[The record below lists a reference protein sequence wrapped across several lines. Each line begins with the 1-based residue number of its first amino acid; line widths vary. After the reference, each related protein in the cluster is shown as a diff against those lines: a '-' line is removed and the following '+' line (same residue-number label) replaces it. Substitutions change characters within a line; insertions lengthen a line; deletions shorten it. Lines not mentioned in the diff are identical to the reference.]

1 MKPVST
7 AFAAHLDSEVTS
19 LCSCWKITRTD
30 GVQICL
36 TDHDRDVTV
45 AGELYAASDGYDR
58 SPLKSSGAS
67 DTDEMELSGVLQSD
81 WLDTADLAQGL
92 YDFAQVDF
100 FVVNWQDPA
109 MGILPLR
116 RGWIGEV
123 SWQDGRFTAELRG
136 LSNGFKRT
144 VGALY
149 TPGCRADLGNSACGI
164 DLDALVQSASV
175 GAVIDDYGVALADYA
190 GDGSALAGGLLRFTS
205 GAMAGR
211 QVEITAYDAEASA
224 VQLFVSLARRPE
236 VGDTLLLYPGCDKRF
251 STCRDT
257 YANQVNFRGFPH
269 VPGLD
274 GLLEPEHE

>member
-1 MKPVST
+1 MKPLS
-7 AFAAHLDSEVTS
+7 AALQAHLEAEVTS

-36 TDHDRDVTV
+36 TDHDRDLTV
-45 AGELYAASDGYDR
+45 EGTVYAASEGYDR

-67 DTDEMELSGVLQSD
+67 DTDEMELSGLLQSD
-81 WLDTADLAQGL
+81 WLDTRDLAEGL
-92 YDFAQVDF
+92 YDYAKVDF
-100 FVVNWQDPA
+100 FLVNWQDPD

-123 SWQDGRFTAELRG
+123 SWQDGTFTAELRG

-149 TPGCRADLGNSACGI
+149 TPGCRADLGDGACGV
-164 DLDALVQSASV
+164 DMDALVQSASV
-175 GAVIDDYGVALADYA
+175 GAVVEDTVVELADYA
-190 GDGSALAGGLLRFTS
+190 GDGSALVGGLLRFAS

-211 QVEITAYDAEASA
+211 QVEITAYDAEAGT
-224 VQLFVSLARRPE
+224 VQLFTALARKPAE
-236 VGDTLLLYPGCDKRF
+236 GDTLLLYPGCDKRF
-251 STCRDT
+251 ATCRDT

-274 GLLEPEHE
+274 GLLEPAHE

>member
-1 MKPVST
+1 MKPLSL
-7 AFAAHLDSEVTS
+7 ALEAHLAGEVTS
-19 LCSCWKITRTD
+19 LCSCWKITRND
-30 GVQICL
+30 GIQICL
-36 TDHDRDVTV
+36 TDHDRDLTV

-67 DTDEMELSGVLQSD
+67 DTDEMELSGLLRSD
-81 WLDTADLAQGL
+81 WLEEGDLLQGL

-100 FVVNWQDPA
+100 FLVNWQDPL

-123 SWQDGRFTAELRG
+123 SWQDGTFAAELRG

-149 TPGCRADLGNSACGI
+149 SPGCRADLGDGACGV
-164 DLDALVQSASV
+164 DMDALVQSASV
-175 GAVIDDYGVALADYA
+175 GAVVDAACLELVDFA
-190 GDGSALAGGLLRFTS
+190 GDGSALVGGLLRFTS
-205 GAMAGR
+205 GPLAGR
-211 QVEITAYDAEASA
+211 QVEITAYDGVAAA
-224 VQLFVSLARRPE
+224 VRLFVPLVRPPE
-236 VGDTLLLYPGCDKRF
+236 VGDAVLLYPGCDKRF

-274 GLLEPEHE
+274 GILEPDYE